1 MHHATGNA
9 QYNLFSPHYKTPDN
23 LFVKVPYAQYTQF
36 VLSLQK
42 KHYTQTSQL
51 PTKLDIS
58 NHFFLKE
65 EVKGTKLLI
74 SAVI

>member
-42 KHYTQTSQL
+42 NTTHKPHS
-51 PTKLDIS
+51 
-58 NHFFLKE
+58 FLQN
-65 EVKGTKLLI
+65 
-74 SAVI
+74 